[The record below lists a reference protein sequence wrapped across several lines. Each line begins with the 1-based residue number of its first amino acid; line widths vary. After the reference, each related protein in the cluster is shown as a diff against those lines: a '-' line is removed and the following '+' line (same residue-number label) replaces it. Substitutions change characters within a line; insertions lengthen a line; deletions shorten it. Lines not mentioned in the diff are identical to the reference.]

1 MKYPTVDE
9 IRDLYL
15 NFFRDKQHKIL
26 PSASLIPHGDPT
38 LLLTVAGMVPFKHYF
53 LGLEKP
59 ESKRVTTCQRCIR
72 TADIDN
78 VGKTDRHATFFE
90 MLGNFS
96 FGDYFKAEV
105 IPWAWEFVTE
115 HLQFPPEKLWVSVFQ
130 DDDEAYDIWT
140 KVVGIPAERIVRLGK
155 ADNFWE
161 TGHGPCGP
169 CSEIYLDRGPEYGC
183 GSDDCKPGCDCE
195 RYLEF
200 WNLVFIQFHQEGD
213 KYTPLEKRSID
224 TGMGLER
231 VAALMQGTT
240 SIFEIDNMR
249 PIVDGIGRMAGKTY
263 GSDAQADV
271 SLRVIADH
279 LRAVSFLVM
288 DGVLPSNEGR
298 GYVLRRLIRR
308 AVRHG
313 RLLGIKPAFLDAGID
328 LVVEQMGKAYPELS
342 SRLDYI
348 KRVVSLEEER
358 FNQTLDQGMHLLQE
372 LVEEA
377 QAAQAT
383 TISGRAAFQ
392 LYDTFGFPLELTT
405 EILAE
410 KGLALNEDEFREA
423 MEAQRQ
429 RARAA
434 RGEQGYLDSSLEVF
448 QDIAGNLE
456 VRFSGYEVTADRGRI
471 VAIIRD
477 NAVVEQAVEGDNA
490 AVVLDVTPFY
500 AESGGQVSD
509 AGWIT
514 APTGKMRVEDVRHPV
529 EGLIVHVGQV
539 VDGVLQ
545 VNSEVSTAVDAVD
558 RMHTA
563 RHHTAT
569 HLLHKALKDLL
580 GEHVNQAGSYVGP
593 DRLRFD
599 FTHFEAVDQ
608 GLLRQIEDQVNQA
621 ILANY
626 PVEIA
631 YKSLEEAKA
640 EGAVALFGEKYGARV
655 RVIRIGDYSME
666 LCGGTH
672 VRATGDIG
680 MFRILSEGSVASGV
694 RRIEAVAGVQALA
707 YARHQ
712 EDLLREMG
720 GTLGT
725 ANLEELPQHLK
736 RLAEHAKEL
745 EKQVQALKGQTIAAM
760 SEDLLAG
767 AEDIAGVRVLVAE
780 VSSVSAEELR
790 DLGDRL
796 RDKLGNAAVVLGTRT
811 EDKVLFLAMV
821 AKALAG
827 KGLHAGKIVQQ
838 AAKVCGGGGGG
849 RPDMAQAGGRVPE
862 KLPEAL
868 AEAKRVLVSQIEG
881 I

>member
-26 PSASLIPHGDPT
+26 PSASLIPQGDPT

>member
-1 MKYPTVDE
+1 MEYPTVDE

-827 KGLHAGKIVQQ
+827 KGMHAGKIVQQ

>member
-358 FNQTLDQGMHLLQE
+358 FNQTLDQGCTFCRSWWRKRRQLRPQRS
-372 LVEEA
+372 
-377 QAAQAT
+377 AAE
-383 TISGRAAFQ
+383 Q
-392 LYDTFGFPLELTT
+392 LFSCMTFGFPLDHHGDSGR
-405 EILAE
+405 

-434 RGEQGYLDSSLEVF
+434 RGEQGTLT
-448 QDIAGNLE
+448 AAW
-456 VRFSGYEVTADRGRI
+456 RFSRI
-471 VAIIRD
+471 
-477 NAVVEQAVEGDNA
+477 
-490 AVVLDVTPFY
+490 
-500 AESGGQVSD
+500 
-509 AGWIT
+509 
-514 APTGKMRVEDVRHPV
+514 
-529 EGLIVHVGQV
+529 
-539 VDGVLQ
+539 
-545 VNSEVSTAVDAVD
+545 
-558 RMHTA
+558 
-563 RHHTAT
+563 
-569 HLLHKALKDLL
+569 LL
-580 GEHVNQAGSYVGP
+580 G
-593 DRLRFD
+593 
-599 FTHFEAVDQ
+599 T
-608 GLLRQIEDQVNQA
+608 
-621 ILANY
+621 
-626 PVEIA
+626 
-631 YKSLEEAKA
+631 
-640 EGAVALFGEKYGARV
+640 
-655 RVIRIGDYSME
+655 
-666 LCGGTH
+666 
-672 VRATGDIG
+672 
-680 MFRILSEGSVASGV
+680 
-694 RRIEAVAGVQALA
+694 
-707 YARHQ
+707 
-712 EDLLREMG
+712 
-720 GTLGT
+720 
-725 ANLEELPQHLK
+725 
-736 RLAEHAKEL
+736 
-745 EKQVQALKGQTIAAM
+745 
-760 SEDLLAG
+760 
-767 AEDIAGVRVLVAE
+767 
-780 VSSVSAEELR
+780 
-790 DLGDRL
+790 
-796 RDKLGNAAVVLGTRT
+796 
-811 EDKVLFLAMV
+811 
-821 AKALAG
+821 
-827 KGLHAGKIVQQ
+827 
-838 AAKVCGGGGGG
+838 
-849 RPDMAQAGGRVPE
+849 
-862 KLPEAL
+862 
-868 AEAKRVLVSQIEG
+868 
-881 I
+881 